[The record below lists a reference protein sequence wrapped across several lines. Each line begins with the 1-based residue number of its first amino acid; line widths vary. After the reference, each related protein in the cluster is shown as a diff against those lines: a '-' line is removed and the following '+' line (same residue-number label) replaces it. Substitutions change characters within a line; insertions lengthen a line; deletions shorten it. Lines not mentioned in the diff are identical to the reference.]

1 MMGKSFTTR
10 GKMMENNE
18 TEKKSGVSAVVIGIV
33 VLLCCI
39 CVLVVGMAG
48 YGYYALAPIAPTDIY
63 IPPVPPIDGS
73 TPTSES
79 ELFRPSSDTISTE
92 TIQMLDQSIVPENDV
107 YELACRLQGKCNIP
121 TSLSAPAAPLTVGT
135 TQKFWLINGDTNEN
149 FQIDATLLYIT
160 PLTYFWA
167 EEGVEVNEDDMK
179 ALMDTFDQKI
189 IPTDREFFGSEWTPG
204 VDGDPH
210 IYVLYAG
217 NLGSNIGGYYSSSD
231 EYNPLVRQYSNGH
244 EAYVLTSSQP
254 LGDEYAYSTLAH
266 EFVHMIQWPT
276 DRNDVSWINEG
287 FAELGAFLNGYDVGG
302 ADFYYVQSPDLQL
315 NDWATNDS
323 PDFGSHYGQSFLYL
337 AYFLDRFGEEATK
350 ALTAN
355 PVNDLASV
363 DDTLKTLNATD
374 PQTGKLITA
383 DDVFMDWAAAMYLLD
398 GNVGDGRFTYHNY
411 PDAPQTTDTETI
423 SACPQSAVTREVHQF
438 GIDYINI
445 SCAGDHT
452 LTFTGSTA
460 IRMLPVDPYSGVY
473 AFATNLG
480 NESDMT
486 LTREFDFT
494 NVSGPLTLSFRT
506 WYDLEEDYDYLY
518 LEVSE
523 DGETWQ
529 IITTPSGTDENPS
542 GNSYGWGYNGATNDW
557 IQEDV
562 DLSQYAGKKVQVRF
576 EYITDAAVTGE
587 GFLLDDVSVEAI
599 NYKSDFEADGGDW
612 VAEGFTR
619 VQNIIPQTFRLTLIT
634 KGADTTVQTIELS
647 SDQQAEVPLSLKD
660 GEEAILIV
668 TGTTRYTRKNSVYQ
682 IEIK

>member
-1 MMGKSFTTR
+1 
-10 GKMMENNE
+10 MENNE
-18 TEKKSGVSAVVIGIV
+18 TGKKSGISAIVIGIV

-39 CVLVVGMAG
+39 CVLVAGMAG
-48 YGYYALAPIAPTDIY
+48 YGYYAFTRFKTTDVS
-63 IPPVPPIDGS
+63 IPPAFPLGGL
-73 TPTSES
+73 TPTSET

-92 TIQMLDQSIVPENDV
+92 TIQTLNQSVVPENDV
-107 YELACRLQGKCNIP
+107 YELACRLQGKCDISK
-121 TSLSAPAAPLTVGT
+121 TLSAPAAPLTVGS
-135 TQKFWLINGDTNEN
+135 TQKFWLINADTNKN
-149 FQIDATLLYIT
+149 FQINATLLYIT

-167 EEGVEVNEDDMK
+167 EEGVDVNDADMK
-179 ALMDTFDQKI
+179 ALMDEFDKKI

-204 VDGDPH
+204 IDNDPH

-254 LGDEYAYSTLAH
+254 LGDQYAYSTLAH
-266 EFVHMIQWPT
+266 EFVHMIQFPT

-302 ADFYYVQSPDLQL
+302 ADWGYVQSPDLQL

-323 PDFGSHYGQSFLYL
+323 PDFSSHYGQSFLYL
-337 AYFLDRFGEEATK
+337 TYFLDRFGEKATK

-363 DDTLKTLNATD
+363 DNTLKTLNAVD

-383 DDVFMDWAAAMYLLD
+383 DDVFMDWAAALYLKD
-398 GNVGDGRFTYHNY
+398 GNVGDGRYTYNNY
-411 PDAPQTTDTETI
+411 SAAPQTSATETI
-423 SACPQSAVTREVHQF
+423 SNCPQSALTRDVHQF

-445 SCAGDHT
+445 TCAGDHT

-460 IRMLPVDPYSGVY
+460 VHMLPVDPYSGLS

-494 NVSGPLTLSFRT
+494 NVNSPVTLSFST
-506 WYDLEEDYDYLY
+506 WYDLEKDYDYMY

-523 DGETWQ
+523 DDKNWQ
-529 IITTPSGTDENPS
+529 IITTPSGTGENPS

-576 EYITDAAVTGE
+576 EYVTDAAVTGE
-587 GFLLDDVSVEAI
+587 GFLLDNVAVDAV
-599 NYKSDFEADGGDW
+599 NYKSGFETDDGGW
-612 VAEGFTR
+612 TANGFSR
-619 VQNIIPQTFRLTLIT
+619 VENIIPQTFRLALIT
-634 KGADTTVQTIELS
+634 KGSNGSTVQTIEIS
-647 SDQQAEVPLSLKD
+647 PDQVAEIPLSLKD
-660 GEEAILIV
+660 GEEATFVV
-668 TGTTRYTRKNSVYQ
+668 TGITRYTRKSATYQ

>member
-1 MMGKSFTTR
+1 MI
-10 GKMMENNE
+10 ENNP
-18 TEKKSGVSAVVIGIV
+18 TENKSGASAMIIGIV

-39 CVLVVGMAG
+39 CVLVAG
-48 YGYYALAPIAPTDIY
+48 VAAYGYYAFSNVTPSLTESPN
-63 IPPVPPIDGS
+63 IPPVDGS

-79 ELFRPSSDTISTE
+79 DLFRPPSDTISTE
-92 TIQMLDQSIVPENDV
+92 TVQMLDQSVTPENDV
-107 YELACRLQGKCNIP
+107 YELACRLQGKCNIS
-121 TSLSAPAAPLTVGT
+121 TSLPAPKAPLKVGA
-135 TQKFWLINGDTNEN
+135 TQKFWITNADSNEN

-167 EEGVEVNEDDMK
+167 EDPKSVNKDDMK
-179 ALMDTFDQKI
+179 ALMDTFDKKI

-204 VDGDPH
+204 VDNDPH

-217 NLGSNIGGYYSSSD
+217 NLGSNIGGYFSSSD
-231 EYNPLVRQYSNGH
+231 EYNPEVRQYSNGH

-254 LGDEYAYSTLAH
+254 LGDQYAYATLAH

-287 FAELGAFLNGYDVGG
+287 FAEVGAFLNGYDVGG
-302 ADFYYVQSPDLQL
+302 ADSYYVQSPDLQL

-337 AYFLDRFGEEATK
+337 TYFLDRFGEKATK
-350 ALTAN
+350 SLTAN

-374 PQTGKLITA
+374 PETGKLINA
-383 DDVFMDWAAAMYLLD
+383 DDVFMDWAAALYLLD
-398 GNVGDGRFTYHNY
+398 GNVGDGRYTYHNY
-411 PDAPQTTDTETI
+411 PNAPQTSDTETI
-423 SACPQSAVTREVHQF
+423 SECPQSAVTRDVHQF
-438 GIDYINI
+438 GIDYIKI

-460 IRMLPVDPYSGVY
+460 IHMLPVDPYSGSY
-473 AFATNLG
+473 SFATNLG

-486 LTREFDFT
+486 LTHEFDFT
-494 NVSGPLTLSFRT
+494 NVNTPLNLSFRT
-506 WYDLEEDYDYLY
+506 WYDLEKDYDYVF

-523 DGETWQ
+523 DGEHWQ
-529 IITTPSGTDENPS
+529 IITTPSGTDKNPS
-542 GNSYGWGYNGATNDW
+542 GNSYGWGYNGATQDW

-576 EYITDAAVTGE
+576 EYVTDAAVTGE
-587 GFLLDDVSVEAI
+587 GFLLDDVSVDAV
-599 NYKSDFEADGGDW
+599 NYKTDFEADDGGW

-619 VQNIIPQTFRLTLIT
+619 VQNIIPQTFRLSLIT
-634 KGADTTVQTIELS
+634 KGAETTVKTIELS
-647 SDQQAEVPLSLKD
+647 ADQVAEVPLSLKD
-660 GEEAILIV
+660 GEEATLIV
-668 TGTTRYTRKNSVYQ
+668 TGTTRYTRKNSVYK